1 MEALKAA
8 LQDGRSTLEW
18 SIVHT
23 VLEQQVAQEDGAIS
37 SPPEEAGPRL
47 HLDSAGL
54 WKQFFTITNEMI
66 VTKAGR

>member
-23 VLEQQVAQEDGAIS
+23 VLEQQVAHGAIS